1 MGHSGTLGAASQFK
15 PPMKPFKYNKDSP
28 CEAVTVLPM
37 SALKRQS
44 TPSKST
50 PSKDAVALVPPTWKI
65 KLLYD
70 GLCPLCLRE
79 VNFLIRKDAGRGIV
93 AFVDIA
99 ELAYDPADHG
109 NITFA
114 EAMGRIH
121 ALLPDG
127 TVIRD
132 VEVFRRVYEALGM
145 GWIYAATQWPVIRPI
160 VDTLYQQWA
169 HWRLALTGRPSLDT
183 LIVER
188 QNRLDNTEGDRCRLA
203 QTTQGNNACSP

>member
-1 MGHSGTLGAASQFK
+1 
-15 PPMKPFKYNKDSP
+15 
-28 CEAVTVLPM
+28 M
-37 SALKRQS
+37 SALTSQS
-44 TPSKST
+44 V
-50 PSKDAVALVPPTWKI
+50 PSKDAVTSVLPTWKI

-79 VNFLIRKDAGRGIV
+79 VNFLTRKDAGRGIV

-99 ELAYDPADHG
+99 ELAYDPAEHG

-121 ALLPDG
+121 ALRPDG

-145 GWIYAATQWPVIRPI
+145 GWIYAATQWPLIRPI
-160 VDTLYQQWA
+160 VDTLYQGWA
-169 HWRLALTGRPSLDT
+169 NWRLALTGRPSLDT
-183 LIVER
+183 LMVER
-188 QNRLDNTEGDRCRLA
+188 QNRLNNTEAGRCRL
-203 QTTQGNNACSP
+203 SPKEPGKQSL